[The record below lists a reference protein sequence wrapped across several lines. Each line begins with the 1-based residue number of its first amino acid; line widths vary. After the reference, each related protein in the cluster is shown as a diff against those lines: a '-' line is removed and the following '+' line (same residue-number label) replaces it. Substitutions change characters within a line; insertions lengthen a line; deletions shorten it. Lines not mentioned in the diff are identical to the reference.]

1 MLQSSLN
8 VLCFRKL
15 GKNNTGTF
23 WNSTSTHTSTIR
35 LSTIRL
41 CITLQNTEILESWLW
56 SRPPA
61 MAVVV
66 VAEALDGIDD
76 SRSTVSQL
84 GVCAAA
90 TAGKG
95 ACCIS
100 GIVVVRRR
108 GGLLHPGG
116 HAGGETEEC
125 CTAAGGVVVLRWKG
139 GAAPALHIY
148 EEEIWDKGKT

>member
-8 VLCFRKL
+8 VVCFRKL

-23 WNSTSTHTSTIR
+23 RNSTSTHTSTNR
-35 LSTIRL
+35 LGTIRL
-41 CITLQNTEILESWLW
+41 RITLQNTEILESWLW
-56 SRPPA
+56 SRPPV

-66 VAEALDGIDD
+66 VAEAVDGIDD

-84 GVCAAA
+84 GVC
-90 TAGKG
+90 TAGGGGEG

-100 GIVVVRRR
+100 GVVVVRRR

-139 GAAPALHIY
+139 GAALHIY
-148 EEEIWDKGKT
+148 EEEDFWDKGKT